1 MCNALRSDASEQFG
15 INLLTRPQRL
25 RWGLFL
31 CAKQKEEK
39 MRSIHFTLAAL
50 SLASFIAGCTVPKS
64 VTSSVDMDYEKP
76 MPPLELQKNQDDP

>member
-1 MCNALRSDASEQFG
+1 MHSGRTQVSNSAS
-15 INLLTRPQRL
+15 ICSP
-25 RWGLFL
+25 GLSVYAGAYFYVPN
-31 CAKQKEEK
+31 KKKKK

-50 SLASFIAGCTVPKS
+50 ALASLIAGCTVPKS